1 MKKNKDEREKNEKPQ
16 RGSNTSPLPTILNVL
31 TLFIMK
37 RENCVYSLKS
47 DCFLQCA
54 PYCPMQWWNKPAV
67 GVLPSS
73 KLYPNEYQPKGQQ
86 RSVCQNQS
94 AMNAKLKSL
103 SENPHK
109 PPIAGDCLRDRTV
122 SMSPS
127 GFPAHFKFS
136 SETPALSSLTLEE
149 QATLPPWRF
158 SDLLL
163 KAFLPATL
171 LFLPLCLPQDSSL
184 CPLSSLC

>member
-1 MKKNKDEREKNEKPQ
+1 MCP
-16 RGSNTSPLPTILNVL
+16 SLPYAMVEQASS
-31 TLFIMK
+31 
-37 RENCVYSLKS
+37 RCPSLITVV
-47 DCFLQCA
+47 A
-54 PYCPMQWWNKPAV
+54 
-67 GVLPSS
+67 
-73 KLYPNEYQPKGQQ
+73 NEYQSKGQQ

-122 SMSPS
+122 SLSPS

-136 SETPALSSLTLEE
+136 SETPALCSLTLEE

-163 KAFLPATL
+163 KAFLPAIL
-171 LFLPLCLPQDSSL
+171 LPFPFCLPLCPGLRFMHSSSL
-184 CPLSSLC
+184 C